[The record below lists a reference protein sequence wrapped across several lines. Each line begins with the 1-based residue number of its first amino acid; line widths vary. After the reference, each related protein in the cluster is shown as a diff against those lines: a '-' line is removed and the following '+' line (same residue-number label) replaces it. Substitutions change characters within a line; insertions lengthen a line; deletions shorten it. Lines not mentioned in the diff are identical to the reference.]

1 MGKITGFLEYDRQ
14 TDPAE
19 QPLDRIEHWK
29 EFHPRLSEADR
40 RQQGARCME
49 CCAPS
54 PVRLP
59 LGGMTLPP
67 AQLGAGVERPALT
80 RGKAPGAERAA
91 EDQQFS

>member
-40 RQQGARCME
+40 RQQG
-49 CCAPS
+49 
-54 PVRLP
+54 
-59 LGGMTLPP
+59 
-67 AQLGAGVERPALT
+67 
-80 RGKAPGAERAA
+80 PGAWSAVCPSA
-91 EDQQFS
+91 SPAPPWVG

>member
-40 RQQGARCME
+40 RQQGCLLYTS
-49 CCAPS
+49 PS
-54 PVRLP
+54 PRD
-59 LGGMTLPP
+59 
-67 AQLGAGVERPALT
+67 
-80 RGKAPGAERAA
+80 RG
-91 EDQQFS
+91 

>member
-49 CCAPS
+49 C
-54 PVRLP
+54 
-59 LGGMTLPP
+59 
-67 AQLGAGVERPALT
+67 GVY
-80 RGKAPGAERAA
+80 
-91 EDQQFS
+91 